1 MNECTTKCKDTSHY
15 DGVTHFRT
23 FGLSESARAPLP
35 AHAPINSNLS
45 LKNSMATPRSK
56 AKTKVEPTPLEDDM
70 VFTAYNYKLIAI
82 GIALVVFGFAIMAI
96 ENQWDGFI
104 SLYISPVLIVAGFAE
119 LAWAIMAN
127 DPAEKEPK
135 AEK

>member
-1 MNECTTKCKDTSHY
+1 
-15 DGVTHFRT
+15 
-23 FGLSESARAPLP
+23 
-35 AHAPINSNLS
+35 
-45 LKNSMATPRSK
+45 MATPRSK
-56 AKTKVEPTPLEDDM
+56 AKTKVEPAPLEDDM

-104 SLYISPVLIVAGFAE
+104 SLYISPVLIVGGFAE
-119 LAWAIMAN
+119 LVWAIMAN
-127 DPAEKEPK
+127 DPAEKDPK